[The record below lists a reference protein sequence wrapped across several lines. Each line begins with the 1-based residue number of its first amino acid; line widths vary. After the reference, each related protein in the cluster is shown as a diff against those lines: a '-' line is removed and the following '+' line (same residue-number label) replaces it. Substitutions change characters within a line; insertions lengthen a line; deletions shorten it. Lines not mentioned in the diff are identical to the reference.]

1 VKNTAKTV
9 LLLGALTGLLV
20 GLGSAFG
27 GRGGAAFGFVLAA
40 AMNLG
45 AYWFSD
51 KIALRMSRA
60 RPVSRAE
67 APELYAITENLA
79 RRANLPLPRLY
90 MIPSDQPNAFAT
102 GRNPQNAAVA
112 VTEGIMQRL
121 SAEELEGV
129 LAHELAHVRNRD
141 ILIASVA
148 ATIAGAISFI
158 STMARWG
165 AIFGGGDD
173 DESPGGF
180 IGLLVASIVAPIAAL
195 IVQLALSRSREFHAD
210 RIGAQISGRP
220 QSLATALRK
229 LEGAAKQIPMPV
241 NPSAAP
247 MFIVNP
253 LQGAWARGAA
263 RLFSTH
269 PSTEER
275 VQRLMAMSA
284 YGAANYQI

>member
-9 LLLGALTGLLV
+9 LLLGALTGLLI
-20 GLGSAFG
+20 GLGNAFA
-27 GRGGAAFGFVLAA
+27 GRSGAIVGFVIAA
-40 AMNLG
+40 GMNL
-45 AYWFSD
+45 ASYWFSD

-60 RPVSRAE
+60 RPVTRAE
-67 APELYAITENLA
+67 APELYSITENLV
-79 RRANLPLPRLY
+79 RRANLPMPRLY
-90 MIPSDQPNAFAT
+90 VIPSPQPNAFAT

-121 SAEELEGV
+121 APEELEGV

-165 AIFGGGDD
+165 AIFGGRD
-173 DESPGGF
+173 DEDSPGGI
-180 IGLLVASIVAPIAAL
+180 IGLLVATIVAPIAAL
-195 IVQLALSRSREFHAD
+195 IVQLALSRSREFQAD
-210 RIGAQISGRP
+210 RIGAEISGRP
-220 QSLATALRK
+220 QSLARALRK
-229 LEGAAKQIPMPV
+229 LELSAKQIPMPV

-253 LQGAWARGAA
+253 LRGTWARGTA
-263 RLFSTH
+263 RWFSTH

-275 VQRLMAMSA
+275 VQRLMAMA
-284 YGAANYQI
+284 DHGAGTYQI